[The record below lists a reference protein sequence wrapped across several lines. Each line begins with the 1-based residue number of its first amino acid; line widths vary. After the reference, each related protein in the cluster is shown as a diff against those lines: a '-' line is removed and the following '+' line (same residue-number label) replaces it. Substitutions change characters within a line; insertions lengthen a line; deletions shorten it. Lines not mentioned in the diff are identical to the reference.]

1 MNWTLFYSFLIII
14 ILLNTVAAVFTVFR
28 ERRDIAA
35 TWAWLLVL
43 NLLPVIGFLFYA
55 FFGRKLTH
63 RQLHKIQRQPP
74 VELTD
79 ALALQQS
86 SLPSYSAGDTHEE
99 SSVKNMI
106 RLFQNIDQSFVTL
119 NNKTELFID
128 GPKLFKNMQQEI
140 LNAQHV
146 VYVEFYTFYNDLI
159 GKEIL
164 STLVEKAQEGVTVRV
179 LYDSWG
185 SMGTKRD
192 FFEPLREAGGFAEPF
207 LGIHS
212 NWRDFRL
219 NFRNHRKI
227 VAIDGWTGYI
237 GGFNIGDQYVDRSKK
252 FGHWRDTHMK
262 VTGDAALALQ
272 QHFVADWNATVP
284 ENELD
289 RKMTHFPKANDV
301 AVGNTMMQIVVS
313 GPDSDLEQIKM
324 GYLRMIN
331 SARKRLY
338 IQTPYLIPDDS
349 VLNALRSVILSGVDV
364 RIMVPHMP
372 DHPFVYRA
380 TQYYARILAEDG
392 AKIYFYQDGFIHA
405 KVVMID
411 DAISSVGSAN
421 LDFRSFKLNFEA
433 NAFVYDFKV
442 AKELRDIFDAD
453 IEKSQLISAEDFEN
467 MSLWLRFKQA
477 FSRLLAPI
485 L

>member
-1 MNWTLFYSFLIII
+1 MNWTLFYLVIFVIFS
-14 ILLNTVAAVFTVFR
+14 LNTAAAVFTVFR

-43 NLLPVIGFLFYA
+43 NLLPIIGFLLYA
-55 FFGRKLTH
+55 LLGRKLTH
-63 RQLHKIQRQPP
+63 RQLNKVQRQPDA
-74 VELTD
+74 ELTD
-79 ALALQQS
+79 ALSQQQA
-86 SLPSYSAGDTHEE
+86 SLPPYSSGDTHQE

-106 RLFQNIDQSFVTL
+106 RLFQNVDNAFVTL
-119 NNKTELFID
+119 NNQTEIFTDGTTLFN
-128 GPKLFKNMQQEI
+128 NMQQEI
-140 LNAQHV
+140 LSAQHV
-146 VYVEFYTFYNDLI
+146 VYVEFYTFYNDQL
-159 GKEIL
+159 GQQML
-164 STLVEKAQEGVTVRV
+164 SALTAKAQEGVTVRV

-192 FFEPLREAGGFAEPF
+192 FFEPLRDAGGFAEPF

-219 NFRNHRKI
+219 NFRDHRKI

-237 GGFNIGDQYVDRSKK
+237 GGFNIGDQYVGRSKK

-272 QHFVADWNATVP
+272 EHFISDWNATVP
-284 ENELD
+284 ENELE
-289 RKMTHFPKANDV
+289 RTMQHFPKASDEI
-301 AVGNTMMQIVVS
+301 GKTMMQIVTS
-313 GPDSDLEQIKM
+313 GPDSDIEQIKL

-349 VLNALRSVILSGVDV
+349 VLNALRSATLSGVDV

-380 TQYYARILAEDG
+380 TQYYARLLAEDG
-392 AKIYFYQDGFIHA
+392 AKIYFYQNGFIHS

-421 LDFRSFKLNFEA
+421 MDFRSFKLNFEA

-442 AKELRDIFDAD
+442 SRELRDIFEDD
-453 IEKSQLISAEDFEN
+453 MKQSELITATDFHN

-477 FSRLLAPI
+477 GSRLLAPI

>member
-1 MNWTLFYSFLIII
+1 MNWTLFYLVIFLIFT
-14 ILLNTVAAVFTVFR
+14 LNTIAAIFTVFR

-43 NLLPVIGFLFYA
+43 NLLPIIGFLIYA

-63 RQLHKIQRQPP
+63 QQLNKVQRQPNT
-74 VELTD
+74 ELTE
-79 ALALQQS
+79 ALSQQQS
-86 SLPSYSAGDTHEE
+86 SLPPYSAGDTHQE

-106 RLFQNIDQSFVTL
+106 RLFQNIDHSFVTL
-119 NNKTELFID
+119 NNQTEIFTD
-128 GPKLFKNMQQEI
+128 GPTLFKNIQQEI

-146 VYVEFYTFYNDLI
+146 VYVEFYTFYNDQL
-159 GKEIL
+159 GRDML
-164 STLVEKAQEGVTVRV
+164 STLAAKAQDGVIVRV

-185 SMGTKRD
+185 SMGTKRE
-192 FFEPLREAGGFAEPF
+192 FFDPLREAGGFAEPF

-252 FGHWRDTHMK
+252 FGHWRDTHLK
-262 VTGDAALALQ
+262 VTGDAALGLQ
-272 QHFVADWNATVP
+272 EHFISDWNATVP
-284 ENELD
+284 ENELE
-289 RKMTHFPKANDV
+289 RTMKHFPKANDEI
-301 AVGNTMMQIVVS
+301 GKTMMQIVVS
-313 GPDSDLEQIKM
+313 GPDSDLEQIKL

-331 SARKRLY
+331 SARKRLF
-338 IQTPYLIPDDS
+338 IQSPYLIPDDS
-349 VLNALRSVILSGVDV
+349 VLNALRSAILSGVDV

-380 TQYYARILAEDG
+380 TQYYARLLAEDG
-392 AKIYFYQDGFIHA
+392 AKIYFYENGFIHA

-433 NAFVYDFKV
+433 NAFIYDFKV
-442 AKELRDIFDAD
+442 AQELRDIFEAD
-453 IEKSQLISAEDFEN
+453 MKESTLVTAEDFRN

-477 FSRLLAPI
+477 VSRLLSPI